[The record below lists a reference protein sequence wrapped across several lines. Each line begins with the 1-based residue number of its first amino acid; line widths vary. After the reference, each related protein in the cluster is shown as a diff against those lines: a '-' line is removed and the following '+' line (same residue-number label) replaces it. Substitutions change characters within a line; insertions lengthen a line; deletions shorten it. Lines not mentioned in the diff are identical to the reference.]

1 MQTKDDRS
9 FQLERKA
16 IKHIYLSITPRG
28 EIRLR
33 VPQQMS
39 DDQIEA
45 FLAEKRGWIEKKLA
59 QLPPVTEFHAQAGD
73 KVALFGRQYSLL
85 PVADELS
92 QPLIRGEDLLIRQAD
107 REDLVAQID
116 SWRRLMLQA
125 YLDRRLPVIADE
137 MGVMPKEWRIR
148 RMSTRWGSCN
158 PGAGRIWLSLELA
171 RRAPELIDYVIVHE
185 LCHLI
190 EPGHNQRFYDLM
202 TRYLPDW
209 AQLKQRLNQPLDG

>member
-1 MQTKDDRS
+1 MQISGDRS

-33 VPQQMS
+33 VPQHMT
-39 DDQIEA
+39 DGQIEA
-45 FLAEKRGWIEKKLA
+45 FLAQKSGWIEKKLA
-59 QLPPVTEFHAQAGD
+59 QLPPVTEFHGQAGD
-73 KVALFGRQYSLL
+73 MVALFGRQYSLL

-107 REDLVAQID
+107 REGLMAQID
-116 SWRRLMLQA
+116 AWRRLMLQA
-125 YLDRRLPVIADE
+125 YLDRRVPVLAE
-137 MGVMPKEWRIR
+137 KMNVMPNEWRIR

-158 PGAGRIWLSLELA
+158 PRARRIWLSLELA

-202 TRYLPDW
+202 ARYLPDW